1 MVSSVRGRLL
11 KSKEMTFKKR
21 KGVSSVNCAERA
33 DICGL
38 YISFISSLIPL
49 MTTNWRLIFFF
60 IQAHCLISFITLL
73 FFKQCRE
80 RIKGKGRI

>member
-21 KGVSSVNCAERA
+21 KGVSGVKCAERA

-60 IQAHCLISFITLL
+60 NSGPLPNFFYHFII
-73 FFKQCRE
+73 F
-80 RIKGKGRI
+80 